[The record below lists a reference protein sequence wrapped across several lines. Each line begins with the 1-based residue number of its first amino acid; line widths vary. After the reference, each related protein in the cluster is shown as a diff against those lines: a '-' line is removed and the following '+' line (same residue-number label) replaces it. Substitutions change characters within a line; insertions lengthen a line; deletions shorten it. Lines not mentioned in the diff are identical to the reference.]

1 MRGIQ
6 MNITAWLDEPRG
18 FEKDPPRFGRREFV
32 ADRAGYVDS
41 QVLLIAQKSAGV
53 RFDGVV
59 DGLGSA
65 ARGEQRL

>member
-6 MNITAWLDEPRG
+6 TNIAAWLDEPRG

-32 ADRAGYVDS
+32 ADRAGDIDS
-41 QVLLIAQKSAGV
+41 QVLPVAQKSTGV
-53 RFDGVV
+53 HFDEVV
-59 DGLGSA
+59 GGLGSA